1 MKNCICCLSIL
12 ILSSLVACTGSEK
25 PESSKQA
32 ELVTIDPAT
41 RLGAATKVVT
51 NTSNDSTLAL
61 EVAEKEKSADLL
73 FAIEKTKA
81 LKKIYAA
88 KESGTET
95 YVESIPFATFLG
107 VPVELGALEIIQLE
121 DQSMRVYADYFAG
134 EPIGGK
140 LFFIENNALVAIEV
154 IQIKEK
160 VTENGTSIRDKS
172 THIVH
177 YHEDALLSV
186 VDLGTNKELEA
197 NSVAWLEENLADWE
211 LVKTHINTL

>member
-12 ILSSLVACTGSEK
+12 ILGSLVACTGSEK
-25 PESSKQA
+25 SESSKQA
-32 ELVTIDPAT
+32 QLVTIDPAT
-41 RLGAATKVVT
+41 RLGAATELVT

-61 EVAEKEKSADLL
+61 EVAEKEKSAHLL

-88 KESGTET
+88 KEPGTET

-121 DQSMRVYADYFAG
+121 DQSMRVYADYFDG

-172 THIVH
+172 THILY
-177 YHEDALLSV
+177 YHEDVLLSV
-186 VDLGTNKELEA
+186 VDLATSKELEA